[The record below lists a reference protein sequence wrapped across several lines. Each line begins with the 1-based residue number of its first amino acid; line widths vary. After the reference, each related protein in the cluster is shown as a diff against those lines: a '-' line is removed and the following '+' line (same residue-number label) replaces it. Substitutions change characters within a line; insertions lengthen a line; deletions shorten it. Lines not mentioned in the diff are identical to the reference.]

1 MKCAWSVLRSVIVKL
16 ALSALVATLPLGASA
31 RADGFRC
38 PGGKLVRDGD
48 RMFEVQNKCGQPD
61 FVTQRQEQRKVK
73 TKARQWVGDHE
84 EEVSE
89 EQVVEVTVD
98 EWTYDLGPQRFIRYV
113 DFENGRVVR
122 VTTGPYGT
130 LSQN

>member
-1 MKCAWSVLRSVIVKL
+1 MRCIWSVLRSVMSK
-16 ALSALVATLPLGASA
+16 LPLAVLGTTLAVAAPA

-48 RMFEVQNKCGQPD
+48 RMFEVQSKCGQPD

-73 TKARQWVGDHE
+73 TKVRRRVGERE

-89 EQVVEVTVD
+89 DQVVEVTVD
-98 EWTYDLGPQRFIRYV
+98 EWTYDLGPQKFIRYV
-113 DFENGRVVR
+113 DFENGRLVR

-130 LSQN
+130 QAQN

>member
-1 MKCAWSVLRSVIVKL
+1 MAKLSLAVL
-16 ALSALVATLPLGASA
+16 ALALPLGAPA

-48 RMFEVQNKCGQPD
+48 HMLEVQNKCGQPD
-61 FVTQRQEQRKVK
+61 FVAQRVEKRKVK
-73 TKARQWVGDHE
+73 AKVRQWVGDHE

-98 EWTYDLGPQRFIRYV
+98 EWTYDLGPQKFIRYV
-113 DFENGRVVR
+113 DFENGRVIR
-122 VTTGPYGT
+122 VTTGAYGT
-130 LSQN
+130 QAQN

>member
-1 MKCAWSVLRSVIVKL
+1 MRCVSSVLHSVM
-16 ALSALVATLPLGASA
+16 ASLSALAVVVLLGAPA
-31 RADGFRC
+31 HADGFRC

-48 RMFEVQNKCGQPD
+48 HMLEVQNKCGQPD
-61 FVTQRQEQRKVK
+61 FVTQRLEKRKVK
-73 TKARQWVGDHE
+73 TKVRRWIDDHE

-98 EWTYDLGPQRFIRYV
+98 EWTYDLGPQKFIRYV
-113 DFENGRVVR
+113 DFENGRLVR

-130 LSQN
+130 QAQN